1 LVKNISSLEIIIGPI
16 AMRDTFL
23 VKKFIKE
30 IFFGN
35 KITGL
40 ITNEAEQK
48 REETKKNNFGR
59 LEMR

>member
-1 LVKNISSLEIIIGPI
+1 
-16 AMRDTFL
+16 MRDTFL